1 MLKLF
6 KKSFTEK
13 DLKLFNFLSKNRL
26 FEKLTYEELSLIV
39 PHMYTRSYKE
49 NEVIFFS
56 NDPSHALYL
65 VKSGIISLNIELK
78 ETFEKLNIVR
88 SSNLFGTN
96 ALIEDTKRLYTS
108 IVISESA
115 ELYVIPQINLLE
127 LMEDHVEL
135 KAKLMSAYAEVHD
148 EYMQNLFKAYKSS
161 FGFFDLGMV
170 YAKSQLN

>member
-26 FEKLTYEELSLIV
+26 FEKLSYEELSLIV

>member
-26 FEKLTYEELSLIV
+26 FEKLSYEELALIV
-39 PHMYTRSYKE
+39 PHMYTRSYKQ

-65 VKSGIISLNIELK
+65 VKSGIVSLNIELK
-78 ETFEKLNIVR
+78 ENFEKLNIVR

-96 ALIEDTKRLYTS
+96 ALIRETKRLYTAL
-108 IVISESA
+108 VISEHA

-127 LMEDHVEL
+127 IMDDHIEI

-170 YAKSQLN
+170 YAKSPLN